1 MARLDAVA
9 AALDLAAQYEREHA
23 CYTGIPAAARAQHAA
38 DRERAAANV
47 WKLAK
52 LEREH
57 AAMVEVLEAA
67 EDLANYCQGYFSKLG
82 HTSASEGRRIL
93 AAYRAARAK
102 VQP

>member
-1 MARLDAVA
+1 MTAPDAVA

-57 AAMVEVLEAA
+57 AAMVKALEAGGKFI
-67 EDLANYCQGYFSKLG
+67 DLIANRSGIAFYSGEQEALD
-82 HTSASEGRRIL
+82 
-93 AAYRAARAK
+93 AYRAARDK